1 MNAIRII
8 HIETATTTCSVAAG
22 ENGVL
27 LAVRSVHEGYKH
39 AENLLR
45 LGEEDLQDKMGVAV
59 ISLLNG
65 QTVHL
70 EVISVL
76 SQLCVL
82 PNRT

>member
-27 LAVRSVHEGYKH
+27 VAVRSVHDGYKH

-45 LGEEDLQDKMGVAV
+45 LVEEVMQEAGWNYAELSAIAV
-59 ISLLNG
+59 SAGPGSYTGLRI
-65 QTVHL
+65 
-70 EVISVL
+70 
-76 SQLCVL
+76 
-82 PNRT
+82 